1 MRWRISV
8 RRGSTL
14 SSEIVIHCERLSK
27 TFVVRPPGLRGLI
40 GRMCNIRFGHERLVE
55 ALRNVSFEVRRG
67 DIFGIIGS
75 NGAGKS
81 TLLGCIAGVTPYDSG
96 SLTINGRVDAI
107 LVVGVGFHP
116 VLTGRENA
124 VIGAIA
130 MGLPA
135 SEAMA
140 SADDV
145 IGFAELEKFADM
157 PFYTYSSGMQ
167 ARLQFAV
174 AVNRTSDI
182 LIIDEALATGDAGFI
197 RKSQRRIEELCT
209 GGSTVLVVTHSLDF
223 VERLC
228 NRAILLERGT
238 VRALGSGREVCAV
251 YSNRVVEQ
259 EVRRLREEALPA
271 SAEEEEGHSGEAE
284 QQPENGELIDH
295 VVTSLPGE
303 AVASPPADV
312 IAGPPAVIAR
322 PRTDRGTGEV
332 RLEKVRIIG
341 GDNEVLHH
349 RKPVTFEFVVN
360 ARERLENPR
369 LNVRFYLAQ
378 WDVFITSFGD
388 EHLDAATGEWLE
400 RLDLGTIEGRSV
412 IRVHMPQCVFAGNT
426 YWCTFGLAPRVP
438 RRALETED
446 DWYIFR
452 PKAAIFRVVSFPEHP
467 EWGFRTCVVEPPL
480 LVSAQ
485 PAEAVALL
493 RTGT

>member
-1 MRWRISV
+1 MRWRISAQ
-8 RRGSTL
+8 RGSTL
-14 SSEIVIHCERLSK
+14 LSEVVIRCERLSK
-27 TFVVRPPGLRGLI
+27 TFIVRPPGIRGFI
-40 GRMCNIRFGHERLVE
+40 GRMCNVRFGHERLVE
-55 ALRNVSFEVRRG
+55 ALRDVSFEVRRG

-81 TLLGCIAGVTPYDSG
+81 TLLSCIAGVTPYDGG

-107 LVVGVGFHP
+107 LRVGVGFHP

-124 VIGAIA
+124 IIGAIA

-135 SEAMA
+135 AEAMA
-140 SADDV
+140 SAAEM
-145 IGFAELEKFADM
+145 IAFAELEKFADM

-174 AVNRTSDI
+174 AVNRTSEI
-182 LIIDEALATGDAGFI
+182 LIIDEALATGDASFL
-197 RKSQRRIEELCT
+197 RKSQRRIEEIVT
-209 GGSTVLVVTHSLDF
+209 SGSTVLLVTHSLDL

-228 NRAILLERGT
+228 NRAILLAHGI
-238 VRALGSGREVCAV
+238 VHAQGGGREVCAI
-251 YSNRVVEQ
+251 YSNNVILED
-259 EVRRLREEALPA
+259 VRRISEEALPA
-271 SAEEEEGHSGEAE
+271 PAEEEAERLQDGERI
-284 QQPENGELIDH
+284 GDT
-295 VVTSLPGE
+295 VST
-303 AVASPPADV
+303 PPANV
-312 IAGPPAVIAR
+312 VGR

-341 GDNEVLHH
+341 GDNEILHH
-349 RKPVTFEFVVN
+349 RRPVTFEFIVN

-369 LNVRFYLAQ
+369 LNMRFYLAQ

-388 EHLDAATGEWLE
+388 EHLDAASGEWLE

-412 IRVHMPQCVFAGNT
+412 VRVHMPQCVFAGNT

-452 PKAAIFRVVSFPEHP
+452 PRAAIFQVVSFPEHA
-467 EWGFRTCVVEPPL
+467 EWGFRTCVVEPPV
-480 LVSAQ
+480 LVSAA
-485 PAEAVALL
+485 PVEAVALL
-493 RTGT
+493 PTGT